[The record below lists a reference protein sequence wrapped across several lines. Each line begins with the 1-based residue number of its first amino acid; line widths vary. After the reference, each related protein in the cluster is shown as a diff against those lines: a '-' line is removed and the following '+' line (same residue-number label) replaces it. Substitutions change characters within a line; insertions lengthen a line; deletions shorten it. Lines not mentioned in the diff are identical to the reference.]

1 MSWLEYSQCVLDK
14 VGFDQRLFRKE
25 LRKFL
30 RLLTPAERT
39 QLLTWCRLRFKR
51 SKPETRVLTLY
62 HKS

>member
-30 RLLTPAERT
+30 RLLSPAERT
-39 QLLTWCRLRFKR
+39 QLLTWCRSRLKR
-51 SKPETRVLTLY
+51 SKPDARVLPIY
-62 HKS
+62 QE